1 MSEEDVQIVLPNGTT
16 FPRKVY
22 SAYTKEELTMII
34 GLCRNIHDI
43 LNTLKINRFYHTYLI
58 KFIADNNIDTS
69 HFIKHTVDPIMRK
82 TNIETKLVENSTGL
96 NSTRIKQYLFKN
108 NLVINECAVCKLPPK
123 WNDKPLTL
131 QLDHINGDHFD
142 NRVENLRLICPN
154 CHSQTDTYTGRN
166 VKKYEEKFCQD
177 CKKQVKKDNTTERC
191 AECIA
196 KRKSICSVCET
207 NTKYGNWSKCKEC
220 LTKEKVVRLCKVCN
234 EEITRATNKT
244 LIHKKCFTKQTIEKT
259 E

>member
-34 GLCRNIHDI
+34 GCCKNITDM
-43 LNTLKINRFYHTYLI
+43 LDTLRLNRFYYRYI
-58 KFIADNNIDTS
+58 KKFIEDNNINVS
-69 HFIKHTVDPIMRK
+69 HFTKDTTRNGNRK
-82 TNIETKLVENSTGL
+82 SIESQLVKKSNYL
-96 NSTRIKQYLFKN
+96 NSTRVKEYLLKN
-108 NLVINECAVCKLPPK
+108 KLIVNECALCKLQPL
-123 WNDKPLTL
+123 WNGKQLTL
-131 QLDHINGDHFD
+131 QLDHINGDHYD

-166 VKKYEEKFCQD
+166 VKRHEDKVCQD
-177 CKKQVKKDNTTERC
+177 CKKSIKNSRSTERC

-220 LTKEKVVRLCKVCN
+220 LMKEKVVRLCKVCK

-244 LIHKKCFTKQTIEKT
+244 LIHKKCFTKQTIEKN